1 MRLRSAGFTLIEL
14 LVVIAIV
21 VILTAIAIP
30 SFNSTTTSTRMAG
43 EVNTLLSTL
52 NFARSEAS
60 KRGQQVSVCP
70 VSGSACA
77 TSTNWTA
84 GWQVLQPDT
93 NTQLNIS
100 PGVGHGDTLTSTLS
114 TYPVFTSMGYTFFS
128 GTLSLHDPNNTPSL
142 YRCIVFSAGSW
153 TTQQG
158 ASCP

>member
-1 MRLRSAGFTLIEL
+1 MHCRSAGFTLIEL

-21 VILTAIAIP
+21 VILTTIGIP
-30 SFNSTTTSTRMAG
+30 SFNATITSTRMAG
-43 EVNTLLSTL
+43 EINTLLSAL

-60 KRGQQVSVCP
+60 KRGQQVSICP
-70 VSGSACA
+70 ISGTACA

-93 NTQLNIS
+93 NTQLSIA
-100 PGVGHGDTLTSTLS
+100 PGVSHGDTLTSTLS
-114 TYPVFTSMGYTFFS
+114 TYPIFTSMGYTFFG

>member
-1 MRLRSAGFTLIEL
+1 MCFRPKGVTLVEL

-21 VILTAIAIP
+21 AILTTIATP
-30 SFNSTTTSTRMAG
+30 SFNSLIVSTRMAG
-43 EVNTLLSTL
+43 EFNTLLSTL

-60 KRGQQVSVCP
+60 KRGQQVVVCP
-70 VSGSACA
+70 VSAGVCTS
-77 TSTNWTA
+77 STNWTA

-100 PGVGHGDTLTSTLS
+100 PGVRSGYTLTSSLN
-114 TYPVFTSMGYTFFS
+114 TYPIFTPMGYTFFT

-142 YRCIVFSAGSW
+142 FRCIVFSAGSW

-158 ASCP
+158 ALCP